1 MIVWTKQEWLKE
13 LDKFSSMVK
22 ESKKY
27 ERVPY
32 SVWCSLTK
40 IPDGYNIQMVL
51 NPCFYYVITIT
62 DGIIESEINLDQEAP
77 SFIQFL
83 KDKYST
89 LIAALMVE
97 VIPIK
102 KLLDVAALHENSSM
116 TNCTT
121 VASNLTTATPN
132 TVLNSYE
139 YIGTNNYASTGTAI
153 TDWSVLD
160 YANIKINGEPLTAS
174 KLNGTITLDNSGLN
188 TTIQEAIKEA
198 FNQMNKEEKENKN
211 MNFFKNFEFGPVKND
226 SVRLSP
232 YGLAVQNMDKTWV
245 AYDGNQE
252 VIIDV
257 DVFNFEGKNLIYK
270 IPVAPQSIREGDMII
285 HQGKAMYVLHD
296 AEEGDTS
303 IIVIDPRAGESK
315 EILPTRSPFGF
326 NFVTKLVSLLD
337 MTGIDANP
345 DNPFG
350 NMWMLAL
357 MGDKDCDMGSAMMA
371 MMMMNSENCDF
382 DMSNSMMMYALMSG
396 DNKDMLLPM
405 MLMAGRK

>member
-40 IPDGYNIQMVL
+40 IPDGHNIQMVL

-62 DGIIESEINLDQEAP
+62 DGIIEREINLDQEAP

-198 FNQMNKEEKENKN
+198 FNQMNKEEKENKD

-252 VIIDV
+252 AIIDV

-357 MGDKDCDMGSAMMA
+357 MGDKDCDMGTMMA

-382 DMSNSMMMYALMSG
+382 DMSNPMTMLAFTSGNDSDKALIMMMM
-396 DNKDMLLPM
+396 
-405 MLMAGRK
+405 MAGRK